1 MNLVIIGAGGHGSEV
16 HAYVLALQSKDSS
29 LKLLGAVD
37 DVRPPGVWETT
48 RLLGGFEALR
58 NMLLAQPREKFS
70 YLTAV
75 GHNETRRQLV
85 TRVERLGCPNL
96 EPWSLTHPEAF
107 LGHDVV
113 IGRGTLVAPRA
124 VLTAHVRIGDHSI
137 INVKASISHDCVIG
151 NFTNINPGATLCGNV
166 RVGDGA
172 FVGAGATVIEKRS
185 IGANAIIGA
194 GAVVIDDIPPDV
206 TAVGVPARV
215 ISRRGASPVSH

>member
-1 MNLVIIGAGGHGSEV
+1 MNLIIIGAGGHGSEV
-16 HAYVLALQSKDSS
+16 HAYVLSLQSRDAS

-37 DVRPPGVWETT
+37 DARPPGVWETT

-58 NMLLAQPREKFS
+58 NLLLAQPQEKFS
-70 YLTAV
+70 YITAV
-75 GHNETRRQLV
+75 GHNEIRRQLV
-85 TRVERLGCPNL
+85 ARAQRLGCPNL
-96 EPWSLTHPEAF
+96 EPWSLTHPDAC

-113 IGRGTLVAPRA
+113 VGRGTLVAPRA

-137 INVKASISHDCVIG
+137 INVKASISHNCIIG
-151 NFTNINPGATLCGNV
+151 DFTNINPGATLCGNV

-172 FVGAGATVIEKRS
+172 FVGAGATLIEKVS
-185 IGANAIIGA
+185 VGANTIIGA
-194 GAVVIDDIPPDV
+194 GAVVIEDLPPDV